1 MKYPV
6 PKSYAVALGILI
18 IDQLSKHWILE
29 IAQMPAREHW
39 EIAPF
44 FNLVMVWNRGI
55 SFGMLNSLSHPE
67 YVFGAIA
74 VAIAAALTY
83 WLRKA
88 TTRLAIAG
96 IGLIIGGAFGNLLD
110 RLRFGAVVDF
120 LDFHVAG
127 YHWPAFNVAD
137 AAVCIGATLLVIE
150 SMYEK
155 KSR

>member
-1 MKYPV
+1 MKHPLL
-6 PKSYAVALGILI
+6 KAYAIALGILVA
-18 IDQLSKHWILE
+18 DQLSKFWILDV
-29 IAQMPAREHW
+29 ANMPVREHW

-55 SFGMLNSLSHPE
+55 SFGMLNNLSHPE
-67 YVFGAIA
+67 YVFGA
-74 VAIAAALTY
+74 VALAITAALSY
-83 WLRKA
+83 WARTA
-88 TTRLAIAG
+88 TNRLAIGG
-96 IGLIIGGAFGNLLD
+96 IGLIIGGAIGNLVD

-137 AAVCIGATLLVIE
+137 AAVCIGAALLVIE